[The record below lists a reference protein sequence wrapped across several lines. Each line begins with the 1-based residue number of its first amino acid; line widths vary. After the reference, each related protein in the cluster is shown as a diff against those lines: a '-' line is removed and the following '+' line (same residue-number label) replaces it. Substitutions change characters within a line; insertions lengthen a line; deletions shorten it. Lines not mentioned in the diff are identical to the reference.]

1 MGIELHNELIE
12 KNHNLWKRKP
22 LLHTVYMELYRSMSG
37 YLSAAPGKTVE
48 LGSGMGSI
56 HEIIPECIRTDLFP
70 YPWIDQIENA
80 YRLSFADRSVSNLLM
95 TDVFH
100 HLRYPGTALEEFH
113 RALAPGGRVIIMEP
127 GMGLLG
133 RLVYG
138 VFHVEP
144 IAFEKEITWSA
155 PDGWR
160 GDDHEYYAA
169 QGNATRIFVH
179 KRFADRLA
187 GWNIVEVKRISA
199 LAYAAS
205 GGYSG
210 PQLYPTTLYPL
221 IKMIEK
227 PLQYLPSLFATRL
240 LVVLEKKP

>member
-12 KNHNLWKRKP
+12 KNHDLWKRKP
-22 LLHTVYMELYRSMSG
+22 LLHTVYMDLYRIMDRQRSKV
-37 YLSAAPGKTVE
+37 YGKTVE

-56 HEIIPECIRTDLFP
+56 HEIIPECLRTDLFP

-80 YRLSFADRSVSNLLM
+80 YHLTFADNSVANLLM

-100 HLRYPGTALEEFH
+100 HLRYPGSALNEFL
-113 RALAPGGRVIIMEP
+113 RVLVPGGRLIIMEP
-127 GMGLLG
+127 GLGLLG

-144 IAFEKEITWSA
+144 VALDREITWSA
-155 PDGWR
+155 PDGWH

-169 QGNATRIFVH
+169 QGNATRIFIQNH
-179 KRFADRLA
+179 FANRLK
-187 GWNIVEVKRISA
+187 GWKVVTTKRIAA

-210 PQLYPTTLYPL
+210 PQLYPAAMYPL
-221 IKMIEK
+221 VKFIEK
-227 PLQYLPSLFATRL
+227 PLQLFPALFATRL
-240 LVVLEKKP
+240 LVVLEKAA